1 MRIYNVTIQES
12 GMGGTMQFNDVL
24 AETMIDAITEVSEFY
39 KRMFNLGD
47 ALVNASAERVEE
59 LS

>member
-1 MRIYNVTIQES
+1 MRKYNVTIQES

-24 AETMIDAITEVSEFY
+24 AESMIDAITEVSEFY

-47 ALVNASAERVEE
+47 VLVNASAERVEE

>member
-1 MRIYNVTIQES
+1 MRRYNVTIQES

-39 KRMFNLGD
+39 KRMFNIGD

>member
-1 MRIYNVTIQES
+1 MRKYNVTIQES

-24 AETMIDAITEVSEFY
+24 AESMIDAITEVSEFY

>member
-1 MRIYNVTIQES
+1 MRRYNVTIQES